1 MAGQG
6 DGLLQPTK
14 LVQNDD
20 FMESICLPGYVFN
33 LVRGVPDVVD
43 LSNGSSDISSKVIW
57 SVPDGMTVQI
67 MDAGFTPSFETT
79 IGSGDGAKVN
89 IGFSN
94 STGGSADPDYFI
106 DDQVIP
112 TGLALGQSCS
122 VLKGNWSFALD
133 ADGNPKNTL
142 TSGNQLTLA
151 ATKQS
156 AGAGSC
162 SGTLWV
168 RLKYISNVNRAI

>member
-1 MAGQG
+1 MAGTGQG
-6 DGLLQPTK
+6 MLQPTK
-14 LVQNDD
+14 LIQNDD

-33 LVRGVPDVVD
+33 TVSGVPDTVD

-67 MDAGFTPSFETT
+67 MDAGFTPSFATT
-79 IGSGDGAKVN
+79 IGSGDGAKIN

-112 TGLALGQSCS
+112 TGLALGESCS
-122 VLKGNWSFALD
+122 VLRGNWSFALD
-133 ADGNPKNTL
+133 GDGNPKTTL

-156 AGAGSC
+156 AGGGSTV
-162 SGTLWV
+162 GTLWV
-168 RLKYISNVNRAI
+168 RLKYVSNDARAI

>member
-1 MAGQG
+1 MAGTG
-6 DGLLQPTK
+6 SGMLQPTK

-20 FMESICLPGYVFN
+20 FMDSIALPGYVFN
-33 LVRGVPDVVD
+33 LVSGFPDVVN
-43 LSNGSSDISSKVIW
+43 LANGGSDISSKVIW
-57 SVPDGMTVQI
+57 SVPDDMTVQI
-67 MDAGFTPSFETT
+67 MDAGFTPSFATT
-79 IGSGDGAKVN
+79 IGSGDGAKINV
-89 IGFSN
+89 GFSN

-112 TGLALGQSCS
+112 TGLALGESCS

-142 TSGNQLTLA
+142 SSGNQLTLA

-156 AGAGSC
+156 AGGGSC

-168 RLKYISNVNRAI
+168 RLKYISNDARTI